1 VLVVP
6 ASALEDIAEI
16 RAIVREAGYE
26 ISEELVVRN
35 ISSSCYLGRG
45 KLEELRSAIARSGA
59 AKVCI
64 YDELKPRQVTCLLRE
79 LRVDV
84 VDKVLLILS
93 IFARHAGSR
102 EANIQIELARLR
114 HELPLIR
121 DWIRRAKLKE
131 LPGFL
136 GPGGYA
142 IDAYYRHVRRRIAR
156 LSRELEELRRRRG
169 LERERRRRQGLIHVA
184 IAGYTN
190 SGKTTLFNAL
200 TKLAKPTGTEM
211 FTTLAPK
218 SFGVPMCMT
227 KVVFVDTVGFIK
239 NIPYEII
246 EAFNAVL
253 EEISDSD
260 IVMLVLDSS
269 EDISRILD
277 KAFSSL
283 DVLRKIGVVGK
294 PMIVVMNKIDLV
306 RSEELEEKMDAVKT
320 AILPEYGGVVDIVP
334 VSALRGY
341 GVEEVKKAVCRA
353 VESLQKS
360 LGITSLS
367 YVSATG
373 QRVIKGL
380 RPT

>member
-1 VLVVP
+1 
-6 ASALEDIAEI
+6 
-16 RAIVREAGYE
+16 
-26 ISEELVVRN
+26 
-35 ISSSCYLGRG
+35 
-45 KLEELRSAIARSGA
+45 
-59 AKVCI
+59 
-64 YDELKPRQVTCLLRE
+64 
-79 LRVDV
+79 
-84 VDKVLLILS
+84 
-93 IFARHAGSR
+93 
-102 EANIQIELARLR
+102 
-114 HELPLIR
+114 
-121 DWIRRAKLKE
+121 
-131 LPGFL
+131 
-136 GPGGYA
+136 
-142 IDAYYRHVRRRIAR
+142 
-156 LSRELEELRRRRG
+156 
-169 LERERRRRQGLIHVA
+169 
-184 IAGYTN
+184 
-190 SGKTTLFNAL
+190 
-200 TKLAKPTGTEM
+200 M

-218 SFGVPMCMT
+218 SFGVPICMT